1 MEAAKLTREEKSR
14 YEAIF
19 SNGKSG
25 RLVRLIFK
33 KGKGMNFGPL
43 RLFGETDVRG
53 EFLPEKGCKQNRVV
67 RLIFKQ
73 AYQEPRWIAQ

>member
-19 SNGKSG
+19 SNSKSG
-25 RLVRLIFK
+25 RLVRLIFQ
-33 KGKGMNFGPL
+33 KGKGMNSGPL
-43 RLFGETDVRG
+43 PLFCETDVTG
-53 EFLPEKGCKQNRVV
+53 EFLPEKGCKQSRVV